1 MATSANLE
9 RMRIEKLGLER
20 LAKIEE
26 TPPYKMMFLNPYVV
40 GEYESIKTIDLGK
53 LQADYDRVIPYE
65 KWTNQSE
72 N

>member
-9 RMRIEKLGLER
+9 RMRVEKLGLER
-20 LAKIEE
+20 LAKTEE
-26 TPPYKMMFLNPYVV
+26 TPPYKMMFLNPAVV
-40 GEYESIKTIDLGK
+40 SECESIKTIDLGQ

-65 KWTNQSE
+65 KLTNKSE